1 MTNDTKGESLEP
13 GNARVVV
20 DQDKCVGVGKCEM
33 LEPEAMEVDEDTAIA
48 SMIEGTVLPLERAQK
63 LVTECPSSAISI
75 GDIEGSQT
83 SQNVEQQNAEE
94 R

>member
-1 MTNDTKGESLEP
+1 MTTDERSESLEL

-48 SMIEGTVLPLERAQK
+48 SMIEGTALPLERAQK

-75 GDIEGSQT
+75 KNTEVPRT
-83 SQNVEQQNAEE
+83 SQNAEE